1 MIANYHTHTWR
12 CRHAAGTEQEYVE
25 AAITRGMKTLGFA
38 DHTPYCFPE
47 GYYSGFRMK
56 PEETAEYAATV
67 LDLRDRYRD
76 AIDIR
81 LGVEM
86 EYYPGHF
93 ADTLSLLRDNQVE
106 YLILGQHFPG
116 NEYHQPYCG
125 SPTVDEERLRQYCR
139 QVMDAMNTGFFT
151 YLAHPDLLN
160 FHGDEQVYR
169 QLMTEMCREARACDI
184 PLEINLLGLGENRH
198 YPRNAFW
205 ECAAEE
211 GCKAILGCDAHTP
224 EGLLAVKT
232 EQRALALAKQWGITV
247 WEDVPLRQ
255 I

>member
-1 MIANYHTHTWR
+1 MKINYHTHTTR
-12 CRHAAGTEQEYVE
+12 CHHAAGTEREYVE
-25 AAITRGMKTLGFA
+25 AAIERGIKTLGFA

-47 GYYSGFRMK
+47 GYYSGFRMR

-67 LDLRDRYRD
+67 LELRDRYSES
-76 AIDIR
+76 IEIR

-86 EYYPGHF
+86 EYYPEHF
-93 ADTLSLLRDNQVE
+93 ADTLSLLREHQVE
-106 YLILGQHFPG
+106 YLILGQHFLG
-116 NEYHQPYCG
+116 NEYRQPYCG
-125 SPTVDEERLRQYCR
+125 SPTTDTERLRRYCH
-139 QVMDAMNTGFFT
+139 QVMDAMNTGLFT

-169 QLMTEMCREARACDI
+169 QLMKEICREARACGI

-205 ECAAEE
+205 ECAVEE

-224 EGLLAVKT
+224 EGLLDVKT
-232 EQRALALAKQWGITV
+232 EARALALAKQWNITV
-247 WEDVPLRQ
+247 LDDVPLRR